1 MNKDDLAR
9 FEERLLAER
18 ARYMEELGILE
29 EEMNATTRD
38 SAGDLS
44 AYSFHMADLGT
55 DATARDKTIQFAS
68 RDGQIL
74 QAINDALF
82 RLKEGTYG
90 TCARCG
96 EPIHAERLDA
106 VPHAPFCSACQ
117 EKEEKER
124 R

>member
-1 MNKDDLAR
+1 
-9 FEERLLAER
+9 
-18 ARYMEELGILE
+18 MEELGVLE

-44 AYSFHMADLGT
+44 AYSLHMADQGS
-55 DATARDKTIQFAS
+55 DAIARDKTIQFAS

-74 QAINDALF
+74 QSINDALF

-106 VPHAPFCSACQ
+106 VPHTRFCSACQ

>member
-1 MNKDDLAR
+1 LNKDDFAR

-18 ARYMEELGILE
+18 SRYMEELGILE
-29 EEMNATTRD
+29 EEMNSTTRD

-44 AYSFHMADLGT
+44 AYSFHMADLGS
-55 DATARDKTIQFAS
+55 DAIARDKTIQFAS

-82 RLKEGTYG
+82 RLQEGTYG

-96 EPIHAERLDA
+96 EPIHAERLEA
-106 VPHAPFCSACQ
+106 VPHARFCSACQ